1 MSDQDPEFSNQENI
15 SSQENTLPDIAHP
28 DEPRNKVKR
37 GEEVN
42 LTDKD
47 PTIKDIMIGVGWDL
61 KAFDK
66 FNKELINKVVSTTC
80 IWYKISAQDTAIL
93 QWELRS
99 GFAAQLACP
108 LVNAWVHPGSYHTV
122 SDLFHSTR
130 VPVPSQFSLPQSNL
144 LAGNARTNV
153 VR

>member
-66 FNKELINKVVSTTC
+66 
-80 IWYKISAQDTAIL
+80 D
-93 QWELRS
+93 
-99 GFAAQLACP
+99 P
-108 LVNAWVHPGSYHTV
+108 L
-122 SDLFHSTR
+122 DLDASIF
-130 VPVPSQFSLPQSNL
+130 L
-144 LAGNARTNV
+144 LDRHDK
-153 VR
+153 